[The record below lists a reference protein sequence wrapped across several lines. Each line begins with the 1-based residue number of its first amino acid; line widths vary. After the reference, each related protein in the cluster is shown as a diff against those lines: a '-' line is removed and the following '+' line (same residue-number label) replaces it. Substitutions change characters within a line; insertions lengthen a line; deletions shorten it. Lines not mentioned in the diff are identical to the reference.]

1 MRWRAFDHRPMS
13 SRPVCSVSPSSS
25 SPNCGDASRGS
36 MTSTAMATGARH
48 RAVSVESI
56 AAGSC
61 GDPARPGGAGQ
72 TGAGGD
78 VAGGPRGRGR
88 LDQRRVLAIVD
99 QPDPGARNHRLRARI
114 RERLHLEL
122 ALPAVDGIEAAFRG
136 ARMTGELRESRA
148 QLLEEVHERIDVD
161 QAEIRAAVGPL
172 AVEVADVP
180 EPGGAAK
187 RDAVIA

>member
-13 SRPVCSVSPSSS
+13 SRPVCSVSPSSR

-48 RAVSVESI
+48 RTVSVETI
-56 AAGSC
+56 AAGSG
-61 GDPARPGGAGQ
+61 GDPARPGVAGQ
-72 TGAGGD
+72 TGSGEDRA
-78 VAGGPRGRGR
+78 AGPRGGGR
-88 LDQRRVLAIVD
+88 LDERRVLAIAD
-99 QPDPGARNHRLRARI
+99 QPDPGARDHRLRARI

-148 QLLEEVHERIDVD
+148 QLLEKGYQRVDAD
-161 QAEIRAAVGPL
+161 QAQIRAA
-172 AVEVADVP
+172 
-180 EPGGAAK
+180 
-187 RDAVIA
+187 